1 MSNTNDSNI
10 LNVILSI
17 TPRSQEEMELLLKA
31 GFKPTGETE
40 EHITIDVTIKEPN
53 E

>member
-1 MSNTNDSNI
+1 MDNNSNI

-17 TPRSQEEMELLLKA
+17 TPRSQEEMDLLLKA
-31 GFKPTGETE
+31 GFKPTGKIE
-40 EHITIDVTIKEPN
+40 EHITINVTIKEPN